1 MDRGA
6 GGRQQISGSP
16 RDEIAKIFYSS
27 HQREVMTCM
36 WCVGAL
42 SKCYLSLVFLE
53 SESLK
58 KQIEFACFRQGPL
71 KQFEFYYNNHHWDH
85 LETPS

>member
-1 MDRGA
+1 
-6 GGRQQISGSP
+6 
-16 RDEIAKIFYSS
+16 
-27 HQREVMTCM
+27 MTCM
-36 WCVGAL
+36 WCAGAL

-71 KQFEFYYNNHHWDH
+71 KLSEFYENHHLDY